1 MNTSP
6 RSNFAVPA
14 CNIANRSL
22 LDVGCGAGGFL
33 RHCKNKCDYHLHG
46 LDFAEDTC
54 SEMVGLLGKHNYFYK
69 TPIDLLD
76 FGDKKFGVI
85 SMWGGVLEHL
95 AQPLVNLRA
104 CRNILDFYGR
114 VIILIPNLH
123 SRAFNIL
130 GINVPT
136 LNPREHTQFF
146 TAQSFAHLCG
156 ASGFTVTAYFQELP
170 VIDLMYENLQYDETL
185 VEDILLHDEAYYHVY
200 VLEMAS
206 A

>member
-85 SMWGGVLEHL
+85 SMWGGFW
-95 AQPLVNLRA
+95 
-104 CRNILDFYGR
+104 NIW
-114 VIILIPNLH
+114 P
-123 SRAFNIL
+123 S
-130 GINVPT
+130 P
-136 LNPREHTQFF
+136 
-146 TAQSFAHLCG
+146 S
-156 ASGFTVTAYFQELP
+156 
-170 VIDLMYENLQYDETL
+170 
-185 VEDILLHDEAYYHVY
+185 
-200 VLEMAS
+200 
-206 A
+206 